1 MRFVNYYFY
10 RMYMIYLNRKEYARI
25 TTCIFFCKLFLL
37 ALFFISVYT
46 IYYMTG
52 GFFVQKIPSI
62 AIYLTAFIAPVVFG
76 IIIYNYYSKNRIK
89 KIQELYGK
97 SKYNEL
103 ISDKLIQSVPY
114 IELTIGFIIWFIIA
128 NS

>member
-1 MRFVNYYFY
+1 MKMMDYYFY
-10 RMYMIYLNRKEYARI
+10 RVYMIFLKRKEFARI

-46 IYYMTG
+46 IYYITG
-52 GFFVQKIPSI
+52 GFFTEKIPSY

-76 IIIYNYYSKNRIK
+76 IIIYNYYSQKRIK
-89 KIQELYGK
+89 NIRELYGK

-103 ISDKLIQSVPY
+103 ISDKLIVSVPH
-114 IELTIGFIIWFIIA
+114 IELTVGFIIWFVIA